1 MKFSV
6 NDVFDVSRCKYA
18 IHFAIMQEKEQN
30 ISPIKQR
37 ILQFVDTLSISKRE
51 FYAKIGVSRGTLESK
66 TGITEDV
73 MAKFIAEYDQVSL
86 IWLITGEGEMLK
98 TSEPAIIQ
106 SDTSVCDWMKDMLI
120 SQQKTIENLSKTI
133 AELSGKQDG

>member
-86 IWLITGEGEMLK
+86 IWLITGEGERLK